1 MGYIYK
7 ITNNINQKKYIGKTE
22 RDVEIRW
29 KEHLR
34 HIDSLIHLPLY
45 KALKKYGKEN
55 FSIEIIEECDDL
67 LLDDREIYWINYYKT
82 YGHKLGYNCT
92 AGGEGGIK
100 TYNEEALTDIGIR
113 YQNGERL
120 DLLCKEYHYSYN
132 KLKEELAK
140 RNIIVDTYAGPK
152 KISKAI
158 LAINPKTNEIVKQY
172 ESISAAA
179 RDLCPEGKS
188 FRPIGNYI
196 GKYKNTEHIYKNYLW
211 KTEEE
216 YYD

>member
-22 RDVEIRW
+22 RDIQTRW

-34 HIDSLIHLPLY
+34 HIDALIHLPLY

-55 FSIEIIEECDDL
+55 FSIEIIEECNDL
-67 LLDDREIYWINYYKT
+67 ILDDREVYWINYYKT
-82 YGHKLGYNCT
+82 YGQKLGYNCT

-100 TYNEEALTDIGIR
+100 NYDEEALKDIGIR

-140 RNIIVDTYAGPK
+140 RNIMVDTHAGPK
-152 KISKAI
+152 KLSKAI
-158 LAINPKTNEIVKQY
+158 LAINPETNEIVK
-172 ESISAAA
+172 
-179 RDLCPEGKS
+179 
-188 FRPIGNYI
+188 
-196 GKYKNTEHIYKNYLW
+196 
-211 KTEEE
+211 
-216 YYD
+216 